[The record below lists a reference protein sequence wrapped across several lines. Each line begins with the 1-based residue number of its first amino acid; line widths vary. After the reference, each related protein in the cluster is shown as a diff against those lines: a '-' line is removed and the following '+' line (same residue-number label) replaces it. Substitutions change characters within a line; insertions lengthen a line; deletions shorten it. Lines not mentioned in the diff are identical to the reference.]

1 MNRTAGMSKADSGRM
16 GKGADAFTARIT
28 ISMTEAFARIEIIAK
43 REKGRSS
50 VKSGVSFPIRAE
62 HRGLKGARVG

>member
-1 MNRTAGMSKADSGRM
+1 MSKADSGRM